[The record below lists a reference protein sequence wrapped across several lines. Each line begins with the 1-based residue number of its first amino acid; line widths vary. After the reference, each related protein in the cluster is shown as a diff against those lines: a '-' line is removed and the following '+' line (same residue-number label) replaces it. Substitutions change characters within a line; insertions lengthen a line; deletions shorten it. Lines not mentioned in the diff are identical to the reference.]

1 MHYIDIFT
9 KLQMQNLSENS
20 LPSVG
25 MTTAQQLTKN
35 KFKQLKVSLRELS
48 VPSPQNNYN
57 KNDKG
62 ERKKKSKRQFFL
74 F

>member
-1 MHYIDIFT
+1 
-9 KLQMQNLSENS
+9 MQNLSENS

-25 MTTAQQLTKN
+25 MTIVQQLTEKQ
-35 KFKQLKVSLRELS
+35 FKQLKISLRGLS